1 MATKKPCT
9 VSSRVLLS
17 WVDLVVHL
25 GDAGL
30 IAQHFRQ
37 WHGARWAILRS
48 TAVAFMVDYEENH
61 NYEFPHNSPVGL
73 SAAGL

>member
-17 WVDLVVHL
+17 WVDLVVNL

-37 WHGARWAILRS
+37 WHGPMGDPQEHRVS
-48 TAVAFMVDYEENH
+48 FY
-61 NYEFPHNSPVGL
+61 G
-73 SAAGL
+73 